1 MEFNVTLSLVGL
13 NMSALQ
19 HGGGG
24 DGGGGDG
31 ENDGMALAST
41 ISNITH
47 LANNWFD
54 ILGEPQPD
62 PTHPGVVLLRIR
74 FRVPRFG
81 EESQE
86 SMLQRFNGYFNA
98 LHDIPRFNRE
108 LDVFATSYS
117 AKLVGMVDIS
127 EVFVSG
133 VAFVGNFMQNSH
145 PTYSPAMGPFKPP
158 VPGKLS
164 IFDFTLFFFSFL
176 LVFLLLLLLLLL
188 LLFLLRSIHGIQYD
202 VISGWFKYLSN

>member
-19 HGGGG
+19 QGGGG
-24 DGGGGDG
+24 DNN

-62 PTHPGVVLLRIR
+62 PMNPDVVLLRIR

-86 SMLQRFNGYFNA
+86 SMLQRFYGYFNA

-108 LDVFATSYS
+108 LDVFAMNYN

-133 VAFVGNFMQNSH
+133 VAFVGNFMQYSY
-145 PTYSPAMGPFKPP
+145 PTYSPASGPGECSCSHTSVRLLICCLFHFFPSFFS
-158 VPGKLS
+158 VFVCWF
-164 IFDFTLFFFSFL
+164 FDFIFLFSLICFFSSVL
-176 LVFLLLLLLLLL
+176 
-188 LLFLLRSIHGIQYD
+188 
-202 VISGWFKYLSN
+202 

>member
-19 HGGGG
+19 RGGGG
-24 DGGGGDG
+24 DNN

-47 LANNWFD
+47 VPNNWFD

-62 PTHPGVVLLRIR
+62 PMNPGVVLLRIR

-81 EESQE
+81 DESQN
-86 SMLQRFNGYFNA
+86 SMLQRFNGYFAA

-108 LDVFATSYS
+108 LDAFAMNYN
-117 AKLVGMVDIS
+117 AQLVGMVDIS

-133 VAFVGNFMQNSH
+133 VAFVGNFN
-145 PTYSPAMGPFKPP
+145 GPPGPP
-158 VPGKLS
+158 GPPGPGKLS
-164 IFDFTLFFFSFL
+164 ILISLFLLFFF
-176 LVFLLLLLLLLL
+176 
-188 LLFLLRSIHGIQYD
+188 LLFLLRCLHGIQRH
-202 VISGWFKYLSN
+202 VISGWFKYVSTSTGRRRRRRKQ

>member
-24 DGGGGDG
+24 DNN

-62 PTHPGVVLLRIR
+62 PMNPGVVLLRIR

-81 EESQE
+81 DESQE

-108 LDVFATSYS
+108 LDAFAMNYN
-117 AKLVGMVDIS
+117 AQLVGMVDIS

-133 VAFVGNFMQNSH
+133 VAFVGNFMQNSY
-145 PTYSPAMGPFKPP
+145 PTYSPAMGPSKPP
-158 VPGKLS
+158 GPGKLS
-164 IFDFTLFFFSFL
+164 VFDFTLFLFSFL
-176 LVFLLLLLLLLL
+176 LVFFLLLLLLLL
-188 LLFLLRSIHGIQYD
+188 LLFLLR
-202 VISGWFKYLSN
+202 